1 MVHGIVK
8 AHRGVIDLHSQ
19 PGEGTRFDVYLPL
32 AAAADAGDA
41 VEVTVAAA
49 PATLRPG
56 KHVVYIDDYEALVFL
71 VGRLLRKQG
80 HQATTFESGEA
91 AVAWMRMHPEVP
103 VDLVVSD
110 QNMPGLSGVETA
122 IELHRLRP
130 GLKIAIISGHV
141 NERLLIEASAA
152 GVSEVMGKQD
162 SMDALGEAIRSLLDS
177 AA

>member
-1 MVHGIVK
+1 MLSTLLKQQHHGVPITIISL
-8 AHRGVIDLHSQ
+8 A
-19 PGEGTRFDVYLPL
+19 PL
-32 AAAADAGDA
+32 
-41 VEVTVAAA
+41 TN
-49 PATLRPG
+49 
-56 KHVVYIDDYEALVFL
+56 IALL
-71 VGRLLRKQG
+71 V
-80 HQATTFESGEA
+80 
-91 AVAWMRMHPEVP
+91 RMHPEVP

-162 SMDALGEAIRSLLDS
+162 SMDALGEAIRGLLDS